1 MPYTVPNQRV
11 VTIHREPA
19 KSDFLGIKNENWMY
33 AARDLG
39 AHALKLYLYF
49 ASNANGYTL
58 ALSPAAIRQA
68 IGMARSTYQD
78 QIDNLIAKGY
88 LVKTSEST
96 FDFYEVPKPRHGNN
110 QKAVS
115 DVGLN
120 FEECASV
127 GNDNDPPVQTIT
139 TENIEINNTT
149 TPTDNN
155 GINNEYGLEITQE
168 VKNPEVKEIHIKQP
182 TAEPKKTLLPKPE
195 KKEFVF

>member
-11 VTIHREPA
+11 VTVHREPA

-78 QIDNLIAKGY
+78 QIENLIAKGY
-88 LVKTSEST
+88 LVKTSESS

-139 TENIEINNTT
+139 TENIEINNK
-149 TPTDNN
+149 
-155 GINNEYGLEITQE
+155 YGLEITQE
-168 VKNPEVKEIHIKQP
+168 VKIPEVKEIHIKQP

>member
-58 ALSPAAIRQA
+58 ALSPAAVRQA

-88 LVKTSEST
+88 LVQSGANS
-96 FDFYEVPKPRHGNN
+96 FDFYEVPKPRHGIIQNP
-110 QKAVS
+110 VS
-115 DVGLN
+115 AVGLD
-120 FEECASV
+120 FEDST
-127 GNDNDPPVQTIT
+127 NDGTSEDPAVIIDT
-139 TENIEINNTT
+139 TENIETNNKYI
-149 TPTDNN
+149 PTNKTETN
-155 GINNEYGLEITQE
+155 ISGLSEVVE
-168 VKNPEVKEIHIKQP
+168 VKIPEVKEVRIPVPKL
-182 TAEPKKTLLPKPE
+182 EPKKPIPPKPE
-195 KKEFVF
+195 KKEFIF

>member
-1 MPYTVPNQRV
+1 
-11 VTIHREPA
+11 
-19 KSDFLGIKNENWMY
+19 MY

-120 FEECASV
+120 FEDCASG

-139 TENIEINNTT
+139 TENIEINNIT
-149 TPTDNN
+149 TPRPAIKSNRRERKSPVCFLMLSKTSAA
-155 GINNEYGLEITQE
+155 YRVFLLLEIRG
-168 VKNPEVKEIHIKQP
+168 
-182 TAEPKKTLLPKPE
+182 
-195 KKEFVF
+195 

>member
-11 VTIHREPA
+11 VTVHREPA

-49 ASNANGYTL
+49 ASNANNYTL

-78 QIDNLIAKGY
+78 QLENLIAKGY
-88 LVKTSEST
+88 LVQTGANS

-110 QKAVS
+110 QKPVS
-115 DVGLN
+115 AVGLN
-120 FEECASV
+120 FEECTGDGTCQDCPGQVSTPE
-127 GNDNDPPVQTIT
+127 D
-139 TENIEINNTT
+139 IEINNKYVLTNKTGTNSSDLIVTT
-149 TPTDNN
+149 DVY
-155 GINNEYGLEITQE
+155 I
-168 VKNPEVKEIHIKQP
+168 PEVNEMRIP
-182 TAEPKKTLLPKPE
+182 TPKAEPKKPLLPKLE
-195 KKEFVF
+195 KKEFIF

>member
-19 KSDFLGIKNENWMY
+19 KTDFLGIKNENWMS

-49 ASNANGYTL
+49 ASNANNYTL
-58 ALSPAAIRQA
+58 ALSPAAVRQA

-78 QIDNLIAKGY
+78 QIENLIAKGY
-88 LVKTSEST
+88 LVPTGANS

-110 QKAVS
+110 QNPVS
-115 DVGLN
+115 AVGLN
-120 FEECASV
+120 FDECTSV
-127 GNDNDPPVQTIT
+127 GTGQDLPVQNNTA
-139 TENIEINNTT
+139 EDIEINNKQI
-149 TPTDNN
+149 PTNKTGTNISDQK
-155 GINNEYGLEITQE
+155 EVAE
-168 VKNPEVKEIHIKQP
+168 VKIPEVKEVRIPVPKL
-182 TAEPKKTLLPKPE
+182 EPKKPIPPKPE

>member
-1 MPYTVPNQRV
+1 
-11 VTIHREPA
+11 
-19 KSDFLGIKNENWMY
+19 
-33 AARDLG
+33 
-39 AHALKLYLYF
+39 
-49 ASNANGYTL
+49 
-58 ALSPAAIRQA
+58 
-68 IGMARSTYQD
+68 MARSTYQD

-149 TPTDNN
+149 RGRLAQIRCVRRGRKRSLERPAIKSNRRERKSPVCFLILSATSAAYRVFPL
-155 GINNEYGLEITQE
+155 LEIRG
-168 VKNPEVKEIHIKQP
+168 
-182 TAEPKKTLLPKPE
+182 
-195 KKEFVF
+195 